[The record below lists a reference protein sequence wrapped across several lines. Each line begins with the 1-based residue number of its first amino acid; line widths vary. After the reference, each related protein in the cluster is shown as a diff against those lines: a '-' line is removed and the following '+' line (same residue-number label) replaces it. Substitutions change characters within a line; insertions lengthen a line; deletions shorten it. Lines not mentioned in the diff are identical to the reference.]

1 MKESNTSERLKYIM
15 ETQCIKQVDILEKCK
30 PFCAKYGVRLAKN
43 DLSQYVSGKV
53 EPKQDKLS
61 ILGLALNVSEAWLS
75 GYNVP
80 MSRSNTREFK
90 DIIKQLRTEKNL
102 SQSDLASE
110 LEISSSSVAMWEIGR
125 RYPSKELY
133 EQIADY
139 FNVDIDFLYG
149 RTDIRQKIHFDKEG
163 HAIINT
169 SHPSDFLINLNDEEK
184 EIIIE
189 YRSLD
194 EENQKTFRRLLEYAT
209 KFQELYEKGT
219 KD

>member
-1 MKESNTSERLKYIM
+1 M
-15 ETQCIKQVDILEKCK
+15 
-30 PFCAKYGVRLAKN
+30 
-43 DLSQYVSGKV
+43 
-53 EPKQDKLS
+53 
-61 ILGLALNVSEAWLS
+61 
-75 GYNVP
+75 
-80 MSRSNTREFK
+80 REFK

-163 HAIINT
+163 HALFHSN
-169 SHPSDFLINLNDEEK
+169 HPSGVPIKVVGYVRAGIPISAIEDILDYEEISESMASHGTYFGLKIKGNSMEPRICEGDVVIVRQQDDAENGDIVIALVNGDDATCKKLMKYEDGIRLIPLNPMYEPLYFTNE
-184 EIIIE
+184 EIISKPVKIIGKVV
-189 YRSLD
+189 
-194 EENQKTFRRLLEYAT
+194 ENRQKY
-209 KFQELYEKGT
+209 
-219 KD
+219 